1 MSGPVAL
8 ILALR
13 GAGTCSNTI
22 DFPFSEE
29 DRRRCIV
36 SQPWSLPETNRAS
49 TSTRVILMA
58 SGRCSGGAE
67 RRRRSLRP
75 GSGEEPGGLYY
86 SSDYYPADKDQ
97 KGNNLKKVSEEQ

>member
-1 MSGPVAL
+1 MQRCLLG
-8 ILALR
+8 
-13 GAGTCSNTI
+13 
-22 DFPFSEE
+22 SEWL
-29 DRRRCIV
+29 
-36 SQPWSLPETNRAS
+36 SQPWSLPETSRAS